1 MLDGRRAKTGQ
12 CNPPAFILSAEAQK
26 VQRKEAPTE
35 VASIKPRRQ
44 VHSLEPIS
52 NAVPVL
58 AQTRPRLFVVDPC
71 SVRWL
76 GTAQFRSS
84 SAHPN
89 FFLIEPIDADHRDD
103 SQQFGSRTVA
113 TKIVAVP
120 APQFG
125 AVLLWRL
132 QTGRAEPFAHVGTCL
147 CLSGLAQDG
156 LAGRPRVHTLGFFPQ
171 PDCFK

>member
-84 SAHPN
+84 SAHP
-89 FFLIEPIDADHRDD
+89 
-103 SQQFGSRTVA
+103 FGSRTVA

-120 APQFG
+120 APEFG
-125 AVLLWRL
+125 AVL
-132 QTGRAEPFAHVGTCL
+132 
-147 CLSGLAQDG
+147 
-156 LAGRPRVHTLGFFPQ
+156 
-171 PDCFK
+171 